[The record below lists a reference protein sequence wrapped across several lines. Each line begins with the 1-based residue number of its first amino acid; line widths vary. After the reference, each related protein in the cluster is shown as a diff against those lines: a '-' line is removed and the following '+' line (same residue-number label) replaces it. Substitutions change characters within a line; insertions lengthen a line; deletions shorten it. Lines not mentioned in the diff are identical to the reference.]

1 MKLKIRNVGF
11 SVDSELGE
19 LLFIREKFTNRYF
32 YIPKRIKNVINKLN
46 VFER

>member
-1 MKLKIRNVGF
+1 MKLKIYNIGIH
-11 SVDSELGE
+11 VDSESGE

-32 YIPKRIKNVINKLN
+32 YIPKRMKNIINKLN